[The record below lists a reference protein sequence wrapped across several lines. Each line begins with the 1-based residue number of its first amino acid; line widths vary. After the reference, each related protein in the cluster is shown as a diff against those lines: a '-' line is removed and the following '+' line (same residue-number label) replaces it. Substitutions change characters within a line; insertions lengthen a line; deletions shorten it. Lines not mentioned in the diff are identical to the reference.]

1 MTQLS
6 QEYMNSN
13 YDIRSVMRVLLN
25 SDFFKQA
32 LYEKVKSPAEVVAS
46 IVRLVG
52 DYQEPKPGL
61 IDVAYES
68 KYMGQELLNP
78 PTVEGWHTGKEWID
92 SGSLVGRVNFASDQL
107 GDLQQK
113 GVQDII
119 ERISKQ
125 SDRIS
130 PDHLVDSCLDLVGPL
145 VLEDKTRKTL
155 VEKARVLG
163 DVDLALDGSMA
174 GLEARVSEMLQLIVA
189 TREFQFA

>member
-1 MTQLS
+1 M
-6 QEYMNSN
+6 
-13 YDIRSVMRVLLN
+13 
-25 SDFFKQA
+25 
-32 LYEKVKSPAEVVAS
+32 
-46 IVRLVG
+46 
-52 DYQEPKPGL
+52 
-61 IDVAYES
+61 
-68 KYMGQELLNP
+68 
-78 PTVEGWHTGKEWID
+78 
-92 SGSLVGRVNFASDQL
+92 NFASDQL

-145 VLEDKTRKTL
+145 VLEEKTRKTL

-163 DVDLALDGSMA
+163 EVDLALDGSMA